1 MAEANQDLQL
11 TRGQVIPAAELRW
24 TFGPSGGPGG
34 QHANRANSRAELRFS
49 VEGSTA
55 FAPRERDRLVERLGS
70 RMRDGVVTVI
80 ADDER
85 SQWRNR
91 QLARRRL
98 KVLLDEALA
107 PDPPPRR
114 PTRPGRAARRRR
126 MDDKRK
132 RGETKRLRRR
142 PEPD

>member
-1 MAEANQDLQL
+1 MTEANQDLHL
-11 TRGQVIPAAELRW
+11 ARGQVIPAGELRW

-49 VEGSTA
+49 VEASGAFTA
-55 FAPRERDRLVERLGS
+55 RERDRLVDRLDS
-70 RMRDGVVTVI
+70 RLRDGVIAVI

-91 QLARRRL
+91 QLARDRL
-98 KVLLDEALA
+98 KSLLDEALA

-114 PTRPGRAARRRR
+114 RTRPGAAARRRR
-126 MDDKRK
+126 MDEKRR
-132 RGETKRLRRR
+132 RGETKRLRKR
-142 PEPD
+142 PEPE